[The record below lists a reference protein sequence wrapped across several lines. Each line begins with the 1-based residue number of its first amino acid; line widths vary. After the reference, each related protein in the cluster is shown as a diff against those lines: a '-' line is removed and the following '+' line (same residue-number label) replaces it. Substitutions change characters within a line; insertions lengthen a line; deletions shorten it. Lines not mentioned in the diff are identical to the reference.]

1 MTTDPAQRLD
11 DAGQGHLVQHAATL
25 PEEVRAA
32 FLHAAASQ
40 PWDELRA
47 ALAQAGSPV
56 PELRPPQ
63 TYSLGRQ
70 LNQHEE
76 RKRIRRLGQ
85 GLLAGGRV
93 ATLLL
98 AGGQGTRL
106 GYDGPKGNVEFGP
119 DQGRTLY
126 RIHAERI
133 AAASE
138 RYGRAIPL
146 YVLLSAAT
154 EDATREAFAEGAEA
168 WGLASDQ
175 VHFLR
180 QGTLPALDDHGRAL
194 LAAPGALALA
204 PDGHGGAFEALAS
217 SGVLAHLKAKGVD
230 VLTTF
235 QVDNPLGRSLDPLML
250 GWMVERRLQAI
261 GKAVRKATPDE
272 KVGVFARDLKGR
284 TRIVE
289 YSELP
294 PAPEPSAGEAMESP
308 LVMGSIAIHGFSVRF
323 LNDLAESGQNLP
335 LHAARKKVPHI
346 AEDGTRVEPEAP
358 NATKLERFIFDLF
371 PMAERAEVHEVKRE
385 WEFAPVKNASGVDS
399 LVSARVLVDAEVRRW
414 HDVRGVDLP
423 SEVGLEPR
431 VMDGPDERPPAP

>member
-1 MTTDPAQRLD
+1 MNAEASQRLAA
-11 DAGQGHLVQHAATL
+11 AGQEHLVRHAESL
-25 PEEVRAA
+25 PEDERAA
-32 FLHAAASQ
+32 FLSAAAAQ
-40 PWDELRA
+40 PWEELSS
-47 ALAQAGSPV
+47 ALDAVGSPV

-76 RKRIRRLGQ
+76 RKRIRNLGQ

-106 GYDGPKGNVEFGP
+106 GYAGPKGNVEFGP
-119 DQGRTLY
+119 DEGRTLY

-133 AAASE
+133 VAASE
-138 RYGRAIPL
+138 KYGRPVPL
-146 YVLLSAAT
+146 YVLVSAAT
-154 EDATREAFAEGAEA
+154 EEATRAAFDENSEA
-168 WGLASDQ
+168 WGLQPGQ
-175 VHFLR
+175 VRFLV
-180 QGTLPALDDHGRAL
+180 QGTLPALDDDGRAL
-194 LAAPGALALA
+194 LAAPGQLALA
-204 PDGHGGAFEALAS
+204 PDGHGGAFETVAS
-217 SGVLAHLKAKGVD
+217 AGVLSELRDRGVD
-230 VLTTF
+230 VLTTY

-294 PAPEPSAGEAMESP
+294 PAPEPTPGDAVESP
-308 LVMGSIAIHGFSVRF
+308 LMMGSIAIHGFSVRW
-323 LNDLAESGQNLP
+323 LHDLAQAGQHLP
-335 LHAARKKVPHI
+335 LHAARKKVPHLD
-346 AEDGTRVEPEAP
+346 ESGNRVEPSEP

-385 WEFAPVKNASGVDS
+385 WEFAPVKNPEGVDS
-399 LVSARVLVDAEVRRW
+399 LVSSRVLVDAEVRRW
-414 HDVRGVDLP
+414 HESRRLELPAEVRLA
-423 SEVGLEPR
+423 PR
-431 VMDGPDERPPAP
+431 EIDGPGDA